1 MSRAKPAKRLVTARC
16 HSLSQLAP
24 QPFVVP
30 SRVGRSGS
38 DVADE
43 PVVLPKDEYEAL
55 AKAKRPK
62 TVDAVAYG
70 RAALA
75 RDILAARKA
84 AKLTQAELAKRMNV
98 SQSMVSQAEKNK
110 TAVGERYVV
119 ALLKAC
125 GLPENWS
132 AQAASQETRDL
143 QEVERAL
150 TRAFAR
156 SRFRVVSARPW
167 AAGTAA
173 KKAR

>member
-1 MSRAKPAKRLVTARC
+1 MSKPAR
-16 HSLSQLAP
+16 
-24 QPFVVP
+24 
-30 SRVGRSGS
+30 
-38 DVADE
+38 E
-43 PVVLPKDEYEAL
+43 YVVLPKDEYEAL
-55 AKAKRPK
+55 AKAKRPT

-125 GLPENWS
+125 GLPDNWS
-132 AQAASQETRDL
+132 AQAASQEARDF
-143 QEVERAL
+143 QEVERTIA
-150 TRAFAR
+150 RAFAR
-156 SRFRVVSARPW
+156 SRFRVVPARRW

-173 KKAR
+173 KKDR